1 MTTESY
7 LFRFDAAPMAF
18 DRAAG
23 WRYVRD
29 AGDVIQ
35 GADSVWYLTSAESV
49 RFAQRHP
56 EVFSS
61 ARAFDSLGSPVPLI
75 PIAVD
80 PPDHVRYRKVL
91 DPLFAPRVINV
102 LEDSLRAQA
111 RELIRRFAANG
122 ECDAVAELARLYPT
136 QVFLTLFGMPLED
149 RDQFIYWAE
158 TIIENSNVDP
168 SAGLA
173 PEVVECAGALFGY
186 LQRYVDEK
194 RAEPGDDVLSTVLAL
209 QGEHAWSNEEVLGLC
224 FLLVLAGLDTVTAM
238 IGFILYHLARDPEL
252 RQRVV
257 DDPDLV
263 QPVIEEVLRLEQPA
277 PVQPRVTTSQVEVCG
292 VTIPEGAHVAMC
304 VGAANRDPAVFPN
317 PDAIDPA
324 QADTGHVAFG
334 GGIHRC
340 LGSHLARR
348 EMRIIVEEFHR
359 LIPDYSIA
367 PGAEPEIVFPSG
379 TFHLKSLPL
388 VFPASGAA

>member
-1 MTTESY
+1 MTTESD
-7 LFRFDAAPMAF
+7 LFRFDAAPMTF

-23 WRYVRD
+23 WRYVRT
-29 AGDVIQ
+29 AGDVIE
-35 GADSVWYLTSAESV
+35 GADGVWYLTSAESV

-56 EVFSS
+56 DVFSS
-61 ARAFDSLGSPVPLI
+61 ARAFDMLGSPVPLI

-80 PPDHVRYRKVL
+80 PPDHVRYRHVL

-111 RELIRRFAANG
+111 RELIQRFAGHG

-136 QVFLTLFGMPLED
+136 QVFLTMFGMPLED

-158 TIIENSNVDP
+158 TIIENSNRDP
-168 SAGLA
+168 TADIA
-173 PEVVECAGALFGY
+173 PEVAECAGALFGY

-194 RAEPGDDVLSTVLAL
+194 RAAPGDDILSTVLGL
-209 QGEHAWSNEEVLGLC
+209 EGDEAWSNEEVLGLC

-252 RQRVV
+252 RRRVV

-277 PVQPRVTTSQVEVCG
+277 PVQPRVTTREVEVCG
-292 VTIPEGAHVAMC
+292 VMLPEGSRVAVC
-304 VGAANRDPAVFPN
+304 VGAANRDPVVFPN

-334 GGIHRC
+334 GGVHRC

-348 EMRIIVEEFHR
+348 EMRIVVEEFHR
-359 LIPDYSIA
+359 LIPEYSIA
-367 PGAEPEIVFPSG
+367 PGAQPEIVFPSG
-379 TFHLKSLPL
+379 TFHLRSLPL